1 MGPPRR
7 HLPRRLPPPR
17 RLPQLRRA
25 LPRRLPPR
33 RALPRR
39 PLPRRALPRRP
50 PQPRRLL
57 LLRRLLPRRALPRRP
72 PRRALPRNRFV
83 SYGSS
88 VCGDVNDLNVERPV
102 SISSCKR
109 ASPFFFQFVTC
120 LVVESFRYSC
130 LI

>member
-1 MGPPRR
+1 MG
-7 HLPRRLPPPR
+7 LPPPR

-25 LPRRLPPR
+25 LRPRRALPRRLLPR

-50 PQPRRLL
+50 PLPRRLPL
-57 LLRRLLPRRALPRRP
+57 LRRP